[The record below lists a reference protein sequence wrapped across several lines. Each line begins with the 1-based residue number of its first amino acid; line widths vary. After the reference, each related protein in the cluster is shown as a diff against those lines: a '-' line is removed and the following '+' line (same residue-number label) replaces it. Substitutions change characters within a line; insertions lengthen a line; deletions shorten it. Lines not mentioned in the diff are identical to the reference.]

1 MVLALPAVL
10 LSPLAE
16 ASVVQTQYTY
26 WAAEMLA
33 EGPVQVGDASG
44 WSASQPF
51 TASHWLCQFATNLDT
66 KKTGVDEWLVYS
78 YEPKSA
84 TISLNFLM
92 YKVIVSTGLAGSLLC
107 LLLALVPLL
116 QL

>member
-1 MVLALPAVL
+1 MICLQKGRSEVP
-10 LSPLAE
+10 
-16 ASVVQTQYTY
+16 
-26 WAAEMLA
+26 
-33 EGPVQVGDASG
+33 QVGLLLNPLLLATGYVSLN
-44 WSASQPF
+44 F
-51 TASHWLCQFATNLDT
+51 KATNLDT